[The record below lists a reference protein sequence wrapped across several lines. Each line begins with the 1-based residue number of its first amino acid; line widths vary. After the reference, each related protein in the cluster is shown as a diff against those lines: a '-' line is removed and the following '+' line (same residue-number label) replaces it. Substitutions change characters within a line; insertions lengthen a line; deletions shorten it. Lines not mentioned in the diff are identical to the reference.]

1 LLAACNLI
9 NYIGKQDKI
18 EQIEIAPVI
27 LKKGETQLCLYS
39 LGSMRDER
47 LHRMFKNQKVRFL
60 RPQQDIDQQNH
71 RQTNNSDED
80 DEENDDTQG
89 FFNIFMLHQN
99 RDLGRGKNC
108 VQETMIPEWIDLVV
122 WGHEHECIVD
132 LFESVV
138 GTFRITQPG
147 SSVATSLVAGEAA
160 RKKVGVLDIKGK
172 QYRLTPVPLT
182 QVRPFVTAEIS
193 LQEHREQLD
202 PEDPR
207 VDEHVA
213 TVLQEEVKVMVCSA
227 QDKRRDLL
235 REARRLGNDAG
246 DDDSPLMYQ
255 LEKPGEPLVRLRVEH
270 TGFSTL
276 SNQRFGAHFVGQV
289 ANPEDILLF
298 HRRKDPSKA
307 AATRKAKV
315 TSAPIAPEVLKDTDM
330 DDIVN
335 GILEGPET
343 QLKLLD
349 EKVLAE
355 AMENFVDKK
364 VVTSLDEAA
373 DRMLSKRQ
381 KALLTRKVDD
391 DDDNEKADRSK
402 QEKSNDSL
410 VEQSMEADI
419 LVNEGRSKSQK
430 STRRPA
436 NTSADDSFDM
446 TEMED
451 RSVMEDDSVEEL
463 TNRAS
468 NSNRHKKRGREND
481 DPKEN
486 GTSKRGK
493 AKPAKGSNNG
503 EWANSQLSFV
513 GDAKRKAARRKA
525 LDELSDVEEVDFD
538 APTKSKSTRR
548 NTRGKRVDYSI
559 DDDDEN
565 LNSDDD
571 PEVVS
576 VPEDEDDDD
585 DDDLMDDDSDSPG
598 RGKKRRKTP
607 AANRSR
613 AQKPAG
619 RKAAPA
625 KKTSATKYRY
635 RSTAKDKFADSD
647 DEVSRGDVNNTM
659 DLDEDWG
666 TAKTR
671 SQF

>member
-1 LLAACNLI
+1 
-9 NYIGKQDKI
+9 
-18 EQIEIAPVI
+18 
-27 LKKGETQLCLYS
+27 
-39 LGSMRDER
+39 
-47 LHRMFKNQKVRFL
+47 MFKNQKVRFL
-60 RPQQDIDQQNH
+60 RPQQDIDQQN
-71 RQTNNSDED
+71 RQANRPDED
-80 DEENDDTQG
+80 DEENDTQG

-160 RKKVGVLDIKGK
+160 RKKVGVLDIMGK
-172 QYRLTPVPLT
+172 QYRMTPVPLT
-182 QVRPFVTAEIS
+182 QVRPFVTAELS

-227 QDKRRDLL
+227 QDKRRDILQ
-235 REARRLGNDAG
+235 EARRLGNDAG

-307 AATRKAKV
+307 AATRKAKI

-335 GILEGPET
+335 GILEGPDT

-355 AMENFVDKK
+355 AMENFVEKK
-364 VVTSLDEAA
+364 VITSFDEAA

-381 KALLTRKVDD
+381 KALLTRKIDD
-391 DDDNEKADRSK
+391 DDDEKEDRSK
-402 QEKSNDSL
+402 QGKSNDGL
-410 VEQSMEADI
+410 VEQSMETDI
-419 LVNEGRSKSQK
+419 SVSEGRSKSQK
-430 STRRPA
+430 STRRQA
-436 NTSADDSFDM
+436 NTSADDSFDV
-446 TEMED
+446 TEMEA
-451 RSVMEDDSVEEL
+451 RRVMEDDSVEDF

-468 NSNRHKKRGREND
+468 SSNRQKKRGREND
-481 DPKEN
+481 ESKEDR
-486 GTSKRGK
+486 TSKRNK
-493 AKPAKGSNNG
+493 AKPAKASNNG
-503 EWANSQLSFV
+503 EWMNSQLSFV

-525 LDELSDVEEVDFD
+525 LDELSDVDEVDFDD
-538 APTKSKSTRR
+538 APTKSKPTRR

-559 DDDDEN
+559 DDDNDDVH
-565 LNSDDD
+565 SDDD
-571 PEVVS
+571 PEIVS
-576 VPEDEDDDD
+576 IAEDDDD
-585 DDDLMDDDSDSPG
+585 DENLFDDDSDSPG
-598 RGKKRRKTP
+598 LVKKRKKTT

-619 RKAAPA
+619 KKGAPA
-625 KKTSATKYRY
+625 KKASATKYR
-635 RSTAKDKFADSD
+635 STSKDKFADSD
-647 DEVSRGDVNNTM
+647 DEVSKGDLNNSI

-666 TAKTR
+666 TARTR